1 MGTEDER
8 QKASSFLYF
17 MLTVID
23 SFTKRQEKEREK
35 KTETNYL
42 EIKEKRLKRT
52 STMNEHKSNGLHYN
66 SVYPN
71 ENTNVSESLK
81 HFWYFPSNS
90 FPQYLIFQFL
100 VVGIKPIKKSD
111 HASYVHHSLTTQR
124 ILSIT
129 KCNLLFQV
137 RHLSSVRFV

>member
-23 SFTKRQEKEREK
+23 SFTKRQEKEREEK

-52 STMNEHKSNGLHYN
+52 STTNEHKSKGLH
-66 SVYPN
+66 
-71 ENTNVSESLK
+71 
-81 HFWYFPSNS
+81 
-90 FPQYLIFQFL
+90 
-100 VVGIKPIKKSD
+100 
-111 HASYVHHSLTTQR
+111 
-124 ILSIT
+124 
-129 KCNLLFQV
+129 
-137 RHLSSVRFV
+137 

>member
-52 STMNEHKSNGLHYN
+52 STMNEHKGLHYN

-71 ENTNVSESLK
+71 ENMKVAETLK

-90 FPQYLIFQFL
+90 FLQ
-100 VVGIKPIKKSD
+100 
-111 HASYVHHSLTTQR
+111 
-124 ILSIT
+124 
-129 KCNLLFQV
+129 
-137 RHLSSVRFV
+137 